1 MKGIYLL
8 VVLCLTI
15 TAVRAETLEGRPT
28 VIDGDSIV
36 VDGKPIRLWGI
47 DAPKMNTRS
56 GFVAKRY
63 LRTLIADNVVR
74 CEDNGRRAVD
84 RIVAQCFLGDVDIG
98 RVMVLSGNA
107 RDWPRY
113 SGGYYS
119 R

>member
-1 MKGIYLL
+1 ML
-8 VVLCLTI
+8 VVLCLTV
-15 TAVRAETLEGRPT
+15 TAARAETLEGRPT
-28 VIDGDSIV
+28 IIDGDSIV

-47 DAPKMNTRS
+47 DAPEMDTRP

-63 LRTLIADNVVR
+63 LRTLIADNAVR
-74 CEDNGRRAVD
+74 CEDNGQRAAGQ
-84 RIVAQCFLGDVDIG
+84 IMAQCFLGDVDIG

-107 RDWPRY
+107 RDWPRH